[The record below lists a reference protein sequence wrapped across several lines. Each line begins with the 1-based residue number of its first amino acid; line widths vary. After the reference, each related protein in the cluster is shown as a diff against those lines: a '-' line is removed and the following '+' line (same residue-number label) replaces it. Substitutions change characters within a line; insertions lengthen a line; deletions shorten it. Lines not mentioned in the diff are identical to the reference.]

1 LVFKQESDALEIERA
16 RKLAEIEAEKFRKLV
31 KAIGPETLKA
41 MAQAGPEMQAKLLG
55 GLGLKSVM
63 ITDGNSPI
71 NLFTT
76 ANGLIAKP

>member
-1 LVFKQESDALEIERA
+1 LEIERA